1 MKNLKKQI
9 TLVIGIMVA
18 TVITI
23 QAQNFQGHATY
34 QSSRKMDGFNIKM
47 EGMTPAMEEQ
57 IKERM
62 KKQFQKEYDLKF
74 NLTESVWSEVE
85 SLDGGPE
92 AAVSGGGVRVVTMS
106 AGGGGVTYKNTAE
119 NLFLK
124 ETEVFSKPFLV
135 SDELEPRE
143 WEITNETKQIGNYTA
158 QKAIFTDI
166 RESRVISF
174 TSSSEG
180 DKTKEETEPAIRMDT
195 IKIEA
200 WYTPQIP
207 VSQGPDNYWG
217 LPGLIMEVNDGTT
230 TYICTKVVLNPEE
243 GVKIKRPSKGKKV
256 TREELK
262 AEIDAK
268 MAEMGDK
275 FNSGGKGGA
284 TFRIGGN

>member
-9 TLVIGIMVA
+9 TLIIGIMVA

-23 QAQNFQGHATY
+23 NAQNFQGYATY
-34 QSSRKMDGFNIKM
+34 QSSRKMDNMTMKF
-47 EGMTPAMEEQ
+47 EGMTPAMEAQ
-57 IKERM
+57 IKEQM
-62 KKQFQKEYDLKF
+62 KKQFQREYELKF
-74 NLTESVWSEVE
+74 NLTESVWNEAE

-92 AAVSGGGVRVVTMS
+92 AAASGGGMRVVTMS

-119 NLFLK
+119 NLFLQ

-166 RESRVISF
+166 RESRVISL
-174 TSSSEG
+174 TSTSEG
-180 DKTKEETEPAIRMDT
+180 DKTKEDAEPSVRMDT
-195 IKIEA
+195 IRIEA

-207 VSQGPDNYWG
+207 VSQGPENYWG

-256 TREELK
+256 NREELR

-268 MAEMGDK
+268 MAEMGEK
-275 FNSGGKGGA
+275 FSSGGKGGA

>member
-1 MKNLKKQI
+1 MKKLAKKI
-9 TLVIGIMVA
+9 TLTIGLIVA

-23 QAQNFQGHATY
+23 NAQNFQGSATY
-34 QSSRKMDGFNIKM
+34 QSSRKMDGFSMKFD
-47 EGMTPAMEEQ
+47 GMTPDMEEQ

-62 KKQFQKEYDLKF
+62 KKQFQKEYELKF
-74 NLTESVWSEVE
+74 NLTESIWNEAE
-85 SLDGGPE
+85 SLEGGPE
-92 AAVSGGGVRVVTMS
+92 AVSGGGMRVMTIS
-106 AGGGGVTYKNTAE
+106 AGGNGVTYKNTAE
-119 NLFLK
+119 NLFLQ

-135 SDELEPRE
+135 SDVLEPRE

-158 QKAIFTDI
+158 QKAIFTDV

-174 TSSSEG
+174 SSTSDG
-180 DKTKEETEPAIRMDT
+180 DKTKEETEPSVRMDT
-195 IKIEA
+195 IRIEA
-200 WYTPQIP
+200 WFTAQIP
-207 VSQGPDNYWG
+207 VSQGPENYWG

-230 TYICTKVVLNPEE
+230 TYICTKVVLNPAE

-256 TREELK
+256 TREELR

-275 FNSGGKGGA
+275 FNNGGKGGA